1 MIKRNSIFYH
11 VVIFIIA
18 QIAWLSL
25 IGLWIYW
32 YVYNYIVYKEVG
44 NQVSPEI
51 SSDITN
57 VGPFVIGLILLVG
70 LSLITIWIFR
80 HLNVQLRLTKLYDTF
95 ISNVTHE
102 LKSPLSSIQLSLETL
117 KARDVPREKQK
128 EFVDLM
134 IKDVNR
140 LTRLI
145 NSILQIPALEQKKF
159 AYSYKV
165 YSAGSVIKQIL
176 SESIEQF
183 RLPSDS
189 VTIEE
194 NALCEFVAD
203 IDGLKTVFDNLIDN
217 ALKYSIQPVKIK
229 IKISSTA
236 QKVIIEFSDN
246 GIGIAPKELKKVFNK
261 FHRVYHPNIP
271 NVKGTGLGLYQVKEI
286 IKNHGGKIYIFSDG
300 EGKGTTFKI
309 ELPIYQVFKK
319 RFLTKLLKRSEQKK
333 QQEIIDE

>member
-1 MIKRNSIFYH
+1 MKRKHFFFYH

-44 NQVSPEI
+44 DRVSPEV
-51 SSDITN
+51 SYDITN
-57 VGPFVIGLILLVG
+57 VGPFVIGLVLLVG

-117 KARDVPREKQK
+117 KTRDVPQEKQK
-128 EFVDLM
+128 EFVGMM

-165 YSAGSVIKQIL
+165 YSAGSAIKQIL
-176 SESIEQF
+176 NESIEQF
-183 RLPSDS
+183 RLPADA
-189 VTIEE
+189 INIKE
-194 NALCEFVAD
+194 NAVCEFVID

-217 ALKYSIQPVKIK
+217 AVKYSLQPAKINVNIRCNK
-229 IKISSTA
+229 
-236 QKVIIEFSDN
+236 QKVVIEFTDN

-261 FHRVYHPNIP
+261 FHRVYHQNIP

-286 IKNHGGKIYIFSDG
+286 INNHGGNIYIFSEGD
-300 EGKGTTFKI
+300 GKGTTFNI
-309 ELPIYQVFKK
+309 ELPIYKVFKK
-319 RFLTKLLKRSEQKK
+319 RFLTKLLKQSEQKK
-333 QQEIIDE
+333 QLEINNE

>member
-1 MIKRNSIFYH
+1 MKRKHFFFYH

-44 NQVSPEI
+44 NKVSPEI
-51 SSDITN
+51 
-57 VGPFVIGLILLVG
+57 
-70 LSLITIWIFR
+70 FR
-80 HLNVQLRLTKLYDTF
+80 HLTVQLRLTNLYDTF

-117 KARDVPREKQK
+117 KSREVPREKQK
-128 EFVDLM
+128 EFVGMM

-145 NSILQIPALEQKKF
+145 NSILEIPALEQKKL
-159 AYSYKV
+159 AYSFQV
-165 YSAGSVIKQIL
+165 YSAGSAIKQIL

-183 RLPSDS
+183 RLPPN
-189 VTIEE
+189 TINIEE
-194 NALCEFVAD
+194 NAVCEFVID

-217 ALKYSIQPVKIK
+217 SVKYTIQPAKINVN
-229 IKISSTA
+229 ISCHT
-236 QKVIIEFSDN
+236 QKVVIEFTDN
-246 GIGIAPKELKKVFNK
+246 GIGIAPKELNKVFNK
-261 FHRVYHPNIP
+261 FHRVYHQNIP

-286 IKNHGGKIYIFSDG
+286 IKNHGGKIFIFSEG
-300 EGKGTTFKI
+300 EGKGTTFNI

-319 RFLTKLLKRSEQKK
+319 RFLTKLLKQSEQKTTGNN
-333 QQEIIDE
+333 Q

>member
-1 MIKRNSIFYH
+1 MKKKHFFFYH

-44 NQVSPEI
+44 DQVSPEV
-51 SSDITN
+51 SYDITN
-57 VGPFVIGLILLVG
+57 VGPFVIGLVLLVG

-80 HLNVQLRLTKLYDTF
+80 HLNVQLRFTKLYDTF

-128 EFVDLM
+128 EFVGIM

-159 AYSYKV
+159 AYSYQV
-165 YSAGSVIKQIL
+165 YSAGSAIKQIL
-176 SESIEQF
+176 NESIEEF
-183 RLPSDS
+183 RLAPD
-189 VTIEE
+189 TINIEE
-194 NALCEFVAD
+194 NAICEFVID

-217 ALKYSIQPVKIK
+217 AVKYSLPPVKINVN
-229 IKISSTA
+229 ISCNT
-236 QKVIIEFSDN
+236 QKVVIEFADS

-261 FHRVYHPNIP
+261 FHRVYHQNIP

-286 IKNHGGKIYIFSDG
+286 IKNHGGKITIFSEGD
-300 EGKGTTFKI
+300 GKGTTFKI
-309 ELPIYQVFKK
+309 ELPIYQVFRR
-319 RFLTKLLKRSEQKK
+319 RFLAKLLKQSEQKK
-333 QQEIIDE
+333 TTGNN

>member
-1 MIKRNSIFYH
+1 MKKKHFFFYH

-44 NQVSPEI
+44 DQVSPEV
-51 SSDITN
+51 SYDITN
-57 VGPFVIGLILLVG
+57 VGPFVIGLVLLVG

-80 HLNVQLRLTKLYDTF
+80 HLNVQLRFTKLYDTF

-128 EFVDLM
+128 EFVGIM

-159 AYSYKV
+159 AYSYQV
-165 YSAGSVIKQIL
+165 YSAGSAIKQIL
-176 SESIEQF
+176 NESIEEF
-183 RLPSDS
+183 RLAPD
-189 VTIEE
+189 TINIEE
-194 NALCEFVAD
+194 NAICEFVID

-217 ALKYSIQPVKIK
+217 AVKYSLPPVKINVN
-229 IKISSTA
+229 ISCNT
-236 QKVIIEFSDN
+236 QKVVIEFADS

-261 FHRVYHPNIP
+261 FHRVYHQNIP

-286 IKNHGGKIYIFSDG
+286 IKNHGGKITIFSEGD
-300 EGKGTTFKI
+300 GKGTTFKI
-309 ELPIYQVFKK
+309 ELPIYQVFRR
-319 RFLTKLLKRSEQKK
+319 RFLAKLLKQREQKK
-333 QQEIIDE
+333 TTGNN

>member
-1 MIKRNSIFYH
+1 LKRKHFFLYH

-44 NQVSPEI
+44 DQFSSEVSY
-51 SSDITN
+51 DITN
-57 VGPFVIGLILLVG
+57 VGPFVIGLVLLVG

-80 HLNVQLRLTKLYDTF
+80 HLNVQLRLTNLYDNF

-117 KARDVPREKQK
+117 KSRDVPRERQK
-128 EFVDLM
+128 EFVEMM

-165 YSAGSVIKQIL
+165 YPAGSAIKQIL
-176 SESIEQF
+176 KESVEEF
-183 RLPSDS
+183 RLPPD
-189 VTIEE
+189 TINVEE
-194 NALCEFVAD
+194 NAPCELVID

-217 ALKYSIQPVKIK
+217 ALKYSIQPAKINVKV
-229 IKISSTA
+229 SCNT
-236 QKVIIEFSDN
+236 QKVIIEFTDN
-246 GIGIAPKELKKVFNK
+246 GIGIDSKELKKVFNK
-261 FHRVYHPNIP
+261 FHRVYHQNIP

-286 IKNHGGKIYIFSDG
+286 IKNHGGKIHIFSQG
-300 EGKGTTFKI
+300 ENKGTTFKI

-319 RFLTKLLKRSEQKK
+319 RFLTKLLKQSEQKN
-333 QQEIIDE
+333 

>member
-1 MIKRNSIFYH
+1 MKRRQSLFYH
-11 VVIFIIA
+11 IIIFIVA
-18 QIAWLSL
+18 QLAWLSL

-44 NQVSPEI
+44 DQVSPEI
-51 SSDITN
+51 SYDITN
-57 VGPFVIGLILLVG
+57 VGPFVIGLVLLVG

-80 HLNVQLRLTKLYDTF
+80 HLNVQLKLTNLYDTF

-117 KARDVPREKQK
+117 KTRDVPKEKQK
-128 EFVDLM
+128 EFVGMM

-145 NSILQIPALEQKKF
+145 NSILQIPALEQKKL
-159 AYSYKV
+159 AYSYQV
-165 YSAGSVIKQIL
+165 YSAGSTIKQIL
-176 SESIEQF
+176 NESIEQF
-183 RLPSDS
+183 RLPPDAVS
-189 VTIEE
+189 IKE
-194 NALCEFVAD
+194 NAICEFVVD
-203 IDGLKTVFDNLIDN
+203 IEGLKTVFDNLIDN
-217 ALKYSIQPVKIK
+217 AIKYSLHPVKINVN
-229 IKISSTA
+229 ISCNT
-236 QKVIIEFSDN
+236 QKVVIEFTDN

-261 FHRVYHPNIP
+261 FHRVYHQNIP

-286 IKNHGGKIYIFSDG
+286 IKNHGGKIYISSEG
-300 EGKGTTFKI
+300 EGKGTTFNI

-333 QQEIIDE
+333 QLELINE

>member
-1 MIKRNSIFYH
+1 MKRKHFFLYH

-44 NQVSPEI
+44 DQFSPEV
-51 SSDITN
+51 SYDITN
-57 VGPFVIGLILLVG
+57 VGPFVIGLVLLVG

-80 HLNVQLRLTKLYDTF
+80 HLNVQLRLTNLYDNF

-117 KARDVPREKQK
+117 KTRDVPGEKRI
-128 EFVDLM
+128 EFVDMM

-165 YSAGSVIKQIL
+165 YSAGSAIKQIL
-176 SESIEQF
+176 NESVEEF
-183 RLPSDS
+183 RLPPD
-189 VTIEE
+189 TINIEE
-194 NALCEFVAD
+194 NAPCEFVID

-217 ALKYSIQPVKIK
+217 AVKYSVQPAKINVKV
-229 IKISSTA
+229 SCNT
-236 QKVIIEFSDN
+236 QKVVIEFRDN
-246 GIGIAPKELKKVFNK
+246 GIGIASKELKKVFNK
-261 FHRVYHPNIP
+261 FHRVYHQNVP

-286 IKNHGGKIYIFSDG
+286 IKNHGGKIYIFSEG
-300 EGKGTTFKI
+300 ENKGTTFKI

-319 RFLTKLLKRSEQKK
+319 RFLAKLLKQSEQKNRM
-333 QQEIIDE
+333 ETINE

>member
-1 MIKRNSIFYH
+1 MKRKHFFFYH

-44 NQVSPEI
+44 DRVSPEV
-51 SSDITN
+51 SYDITN
-57 VGPFVIGLILLVG
+57 VGPFVIGLVLLVG

-117 KARDVPREKQK
+117 KTRDVPQEKQK
-128 EFVDLM
+128 EFVGMM

-165 YSAGSVIKQIL
+165 YSAGSTIKQIL
-176 SESIEQF
+176 NESIEQF
-183 RLPSDS
+183 HLPADA
-189 VTIEE
+189 INIKE
-194 NALCEFVAD
+194 NAVCEFVID

-217 ALKYSIQPVKIK
+217 AVKYSLQPAKINVN
-229 IKISSTA
+229 IRCNT
-236 QKVIIEFSDN
+236 QKVVIEFTDN

-261 FHRVYHPNIP
+261 FHRVYHQNIP

-286 IKNHGGKIYIFSDG
+286 INNHGGNIYIFSEGD
-300 EGKGTTFKI
+300 GKGTTFNI
-309 ELPIYQVFKK
+309 ELPIYKVFKK
-319 RFLTKLLKRSEQKK
+319 RFLTKLLKQSEQKK
-333 QQEIIDE
+333 QLEIINE

>member
-1 MIKRNSIFYH
+1 MKRRHFFFYH

-32 YVYNYIVYKEVG
+32 YAYNYIVFKEVG
-44 NQVSPEI
+44 DQVSPEI
-51 SSDITN
+51 SYDITN
-57 VGPFVIGLILLVG
+57 IGPFVIGLVLLVG

-80 HLNVQLRLTKLYDTF
+80 NLNVQLKLTNLYDTF

-117 KARDVPREKQK
+117 KTRDVPREKQK
-128 EFVDLM
+128 EFVDM
-134 IKDVNR
+134 MVKDVNR

-159 AYSYKV
+159 AYSYQI
-165 YSAGSVIKQIL
+165 YSTGSAIKQIL
-176 SESIEQF
+176 QQSIEQF
-183 RLPSDS
+183 RLPPDT
-189 VTIEE
+189 VIIEE
-194 NALCEFVAD
+194 NVDCEYVID
-203 IDGLKTVFDNLIDN
+203 IEGLKTVFDNLIDN
-217 ALKYSIQPVKIK
+217 AIKYSLQPVTINV
-229 IKISSTA
+229 KISCNT
-236 QKVIIEFSDN
+236 QKVVIEFTDN
-246 GIGIAPKELKKVFNK
+246 GIGIPPKELKKIFNK
-261 FHRVYHPNIP
+261 FHRVYHQNIP
-271 NVKGTGLGLYQVKEI
+271 SVKGTGLGLYQVKEI
-286 IKNHGGKIYIFSDG
+286 IKNHGGKIYVLSEG

-333 QQEIIDE
+333 QLEIINE

>member
-1 MIKRNSIFYH
+1 LYH

-44 NQVSPEI
+44 DQFSSEVSY
-51 SSDITN
+51 DITN
-57 VGPFVIGLILLVG
+57 VGPFVIGLVLLVG

-80 HLNVQLRLTKLYDTF
+80 HLNVQLRLTNLYDNF

-117 KARDVPREKQK
+117 KSRDVPRERQK
-128 EFVDLM
+128 EFVEMM

-165 YSAGSVIKQIL
+165 YPAGSAIKQIL
-176 SESIEQF
+176 KESVEEF
-183 RLPSDS
+183 RLPPD
-189 VTIEE
+189 TINVEE
-194 NALCEFVAD
+194 NAPCELVID

-217 ALKYSIQPVKIK
+217 ALKYSIQPAKINVKV
-229 IKISSTA
+229 SCNT
-236 QKVIIEFSDN
+236 QKVIIEFTDN
-246 GIGIAPKELKKVFNK
+246 GIGIDSKELKKVFNK
-261 FHRVYHPNIP
+261 FHRVYHQNIP

-286 IKNHGGKIYIFSDG
+286 IKNHGGKIHIFSQG
-300 EGKGTTFKI
+300 ENKGTTFKI

-319 RFLTKLLKRSEQKK
+319 RFLTKLLKQSEQKN
-333 QQEIIDE
+333 

>member
-1 MIKRNSIFYH
+1 MRKRPSLFYH
-11 VVIFIIA
+11 IIIFVVA

-44 NQVSPEI
+44 DHVSPEI
-51 SSDITN
+51 SFDITN
-57 VGPFVIGLILLVG
+57 IGPFVIGLVLLVG

-80 HLNVQLRLTKLYDTF
+80 NLNVQLRLAKLYDTF

-117 KARDVPREKQK
+117 KTREVPREKQK
-128 EFVDLM
+128 EFVGMM

-159 AYSYKV
+159 AYSYQV
-165 YSAGSVIKQIL
+165 YSAGSAIKQIL
-176 SESIEQF
+176 NQSIEQF
-183 RLPSDS
+183 RLPPD
-189 VTIEE
+189 TINIEE
-194 NALCEFVAD
+194 NAVCDFVID

-217 ALKYSIQPVKIK
+217 AVKYSLQPVKINVN
-229 IKISSTA
+229 ISCNT
-236 QKVIIEFSDN
+236 QKVVIEFTDN

-261 FHRVYHPNIP
+261 FHRVYHQNIP
-271 NVKGTGLGLYQVKEI
+271 NVKGGGEFIFLVKVRVKEQHLKLNCQF
-286 IKNHGGKIYIFSDG
+286 IKY
-300 EGKGTTFKI
+300 
-309 ELPIYQVFKK
+309 
-319 RFLTKLLKRSEQKK
+319 LKN
-333 QQEIIDE
+333 DF

>member
-1 MIKRNSIFYH
+1 LYH

-44 NQVSPEI
+44 DQFSSEVSY
-51 SSDITN
+51 DITN
-57 VGPFVIGLILLVG
+57 VGPFVIGLVLLVG

-80 HLNVQLRLTKLYDTF
+80 HLNVQLRLTNLYDNF

-102 LKSPLSSIQLSLETL
+102 VKSPLSSIQLSLETL
-117 KARDVPREKQK
+117 KSRDVPRERQK
-128 EFVDLM
+128 EFVEMM

-159 AYSYKV
+159 AHSYKV
-165 YSAGSVIKQIL
+165 YPAGSAIKQIL
-176 SESIEQF
+176 NESVEEF
-183 RLPSDS
+183 RLPPD
-189 VTIEE
+189 TINIEE
-194 NALCEFVAD
+194 NAPCEFVID

-217 ALKYSIQPVKIK
+217 ALKYSIQPAKINVNV
-229 IKISSTA
+229 SCNT
-236 QKVIIEFSDN
+236 QKVIIEFTDN
-246 GIGIAPKELKKVFNK
+246 GIGIDSKELKKVFNK
-261 FHRVYHPNIP
+261 FHRVYHQNIP

-286 IKNHGGKIYIFSDG
+286 IKNHGGKIHIFSQG
-300 EGKGTTFKI
+300 ENKGTTFKI

-319 RFLTKLLKRSEQKK
+319 RFLTKLLKQSEQKN
-333 QQEIIDE
+333 

>member
-1 MIKRNSIFYH
+1 MKKKHFFFYH

-44 NQVSPEI
+44 DQVSPEV
-51 SSDITN
+51 SYDITN
-57 VGPFVIGLILLVG
+57 VGPFVIGLVLLVG

-80 HLNVQLRLTKLYDTF
+80 HLNVQLRFTKLYDTF

-128 EFVDLM
+128 EFVGIM

-159 AYSYKV
+159 AYSYQV
-165 YSAGSVIKQIL
+165 YSAGSAIKQIL
-176 SESIEQF
+176 NESIEEF
-183 RLPSDS
+183 RLAPD
-189 VTIEE
+189 TIKIEE
-194 NALCEFVAD
+194 NAICEFVID

-217 ALKYSIQPVKIK
+217 AVKYSLPPVKINVN
-229 IKISSTA
+229 ISCNT
-236 QKVIIEFSDN
+236 QKVVIEFADS

-261 FHRVYHPNIP
+261 FHRVYHQNIP

-286 IKNHGGKIYIFSDG
+286 IKNHGGKITIFSEGD
-300 EGKGTTFKI
+300 GKGTTFKI
-309 ELPIYQVFKK
+309 ELPIYQVFRR
-319 RFLTKLLKRSEQKK
+319 RFLAKLLKQSEQKK
-333 QQEIIDE
+333 TTGNN

>member
-1 MIKRNSIFYH
+1 MKRRHFFFYH

-44 NQVSPEI
+44 DQVSPEV
-51 SSDITN
+51 SYDITN
-57 VGPFVIGLILLVG
+57 IGPFVIGLVLLVG

-80 HLNVQLRLTKLYDTF
+80 NLNVQLKLTNLYDTF

-117 KARDVPREKQK
+117 KSRDVPREKQK
-128 EFVDLM
+128 EFVGMM

-159 AYSYKV
+159 AYSYQV
-165 YSAGSVIKQIL
+165 FSAGSAIKQIL
-176 SESIEQF
+176 QQSIEQF
-183 RLPSDS
+183 RLPPDT
-189 VTIEE
+189 VIVEE
-194 NALCEFVAD
+194 NADCEFVID

-217 ALKYSIQPVKIK
+217 AVKYSLQPAKINVN
-229 IKISSTA
+229 ISCNT
-236 QKVIIEFSDN
+236 QKSC
-246 GIGIAPKELKKVFNK
+246 
-261 FHRVYHPNIP
+261 Y
-271 NVKGTGLGLYQVKEI
+271 
-286 IKNHGGKIYIFSDG
+286 
-300 EGKGTTFKI
+300 
-309 ELPIYQVFKK
+309 
-319 RFLTKLLKRSEQKK
+319 
-333 QQEIIDE
+333 

>member
-1 MIKRNSIFYH
+1 MKRKHFFFYH

-44 NQVSPEI
+44 DKVSPEL
-51 SSDITN
+51 SYDITN
-57 VGPFVIGLILLVG
+57 VGPFVIGLVLLVG

-80 HLNVQLRLTKLYDTF
+80 HLTVQLRLTNLYDTF

-117 KARDVPREKQK
+117 KSREVPREKQK
-128 EFVDLM
+128 EFVGMM

-159 AYSYKV
+159 AYSYQV
-165 YSAGSVIKQIL
+165 YPAGSAIKQIL
-176 SESIEQF
+176 NESIEQF
-183 RLPSDS
+183 RLPQNAIN
-189 VTIEE
+189 IEG
-194 NALCEFVAD
+194 NAVCEFVID
-203 IDGLKTVFDNLIDN
+203 KDGLKTVFDNLIDN
-217 ALKYSIQPVKIK
+217 ALKYSLQPAKMNVNIRCN
-229 IKISSTA
+229 T
-236 QKVIIEFSDN
+236 QEVVIEFTDN

-261 FHRVYHPNIP
+261 FHRVYHPDIP

-286 IKNHGGKIYIFSDG
+286 IKNHGGTIYIFSEGD
-300 EGKGTTFKI
+300 GKGTTFNI
-309 ELPIYQVFKK
+309 ELPIYKVFKK
-319 RFLTKLLKRSEQKK
+319 RFLTKLLKQSEQKK
-333 QQEIIDE
+333 QLEIINE

>member
-1 MIKRNSIFYH
+1 MKRKHFFFYH

-44 NQVSPEI
+44 DRVSPEV
-51 SSDITN
+51 SYDITN
-57 VGPFVIGLILLVG
+57 VGPFVIGLVLLVG

-117 KARDVPREKQK
+117 KTRDVPQEKQK
-128 EFVDLM
+128 EFVGMM

-165 YSAGSVIKQIL
+165 YSAGSAIKQIL
-176 SESIEQF
+176 NESIEQF
-183 RLPSDS
+183 RLPADA
-189 VTIEE
+189 INIKE
-194 NALCEFVAD
+194 NAVCEFVID

-217 ALKYSIQPVKIK
+217 AVKYSLQPAKINVN
-229 IKISSTA
+229 IRCNT
-236 QKVIIEFSDN
+236 QKVVIEFTDN

-261 FHRVYHPNIP
+261 FHRVYHQNIP

-286 IKNHGGKIYIFSDG
+286 INNHGGNIYIFSEGD
-300 EGKGTTFKI
+300 GKGTTFNI
-309 ELPIYQVFKK
+309 ELPIYKVFKK
-319 RFLTKLLKRSEQKK
+319 RFLTKLLKQSEQKK
-333 QQEIIDE
+333 QLEIINE

>member
-1 MIKRNSIFYH
+1 MIRKHFFFYH

-44 NQVSPEI
+44 DQFSPEV
-51 SSDITN
+51 SYDITN
-57 VGPFVIGLILLVG
+57 VAPFVIGLVLLVG

-80 HLNVQLRLTKLYDTF
+80 HLTVQLRLTNLYDNF

-128 EFVDLM
+128 EFVGMM

-159 AYSYKV
+159 AHSYKV
-165 YSAGSVIKQIL
+165 YSAGSAIKQIL
-176 SESIEQF
+176 NESVEEF
-183 RLPSDS
+183 RLPPD
-189 VTIEE
+189 TIIIEE
-194 NALCEFVAD
+194 NAPCEFVID

-217 ALKYSIQPVKIK
+217 AVKYSLQPAKINVNVRCN
-229 IKISSTA
+229 T
-236 QKVIIEFSDN
+236 QKVVIEFTDN

-261 FHRVYHPNIP
+261 FHRVYHQNIP

-286 IKNHGGKIYIFSDG
+286 IKNHGGIIYILSEG
-300 EGKGTTFKI
+300 KGKGTTFKI

-319 RFLTKLLKRSEQKK
+319 RFLTKLLKQSEQKN
-333 QQEIIDE
+333 EWNN